1 MSVSL
6 PIFLCQRNRRAMA
19 IATLKNYVALHRNN
33 PCIAINDL
41 AKTADLKRVF
51 PDRYRADHALVVTV
65 SATS

>member
-1 MSVSL
+1 
-6 PIFLCQRNRRAMA
+6 MA

-51 PDRYRADHALVVTV
+51 PDLYRADHALVVTV